1 MNNLNNFISWLNEQ
15 VKNHSIYVWG
25 AQGEDSSIISEKWI
39 RKKENSTANANRAI
53 AYWKKQCEAGYK
65 DKLRAFDCSGLG
77 VCFLL
82 ERKLISGDMTADGL
96 MKKCKA
102 IKKDKLRVG
111 DFVFKVNSSGK
122 ATHIGYVVDTEL
134 NVIEARGRDAGVVKA
149 PLSVVGWNAYGRPSY
164 WTDEEVNE
172 VIKKQTGGN
181 TMATELKITNP
192 LMHSD
197 AICELQEALNR
208 LGYDC
213 GEPDGICGK
222 NTMKAVQQFADKHT
236 TQKLP
241 ESVSVTVKAD
251 NVSYTGT
258 VKNG

>member
-1 MNNLNNFISWLNEQ
+1 MSTITKFIEWLNEQ

-77 VCFLL
+77 VCFLF
-82 ERKLISGDMTADGL
+82 EHKLISGDMTADGL

-102 IKKDKLRVG
+102 IKKDELRVG
-111 DFVFKVNSSGK
+111 DFVFMVNSSGK

-134 NVIEARGRDAGVVKA
+134 NVIEARGRDAGVVKL
-149 PLSVVGWNAYGRPSY
+149 PISSGGWNAYGRPSY
-164 WTDEEVNE
+164 WTDKEVNE

-181 TMATELKITNP
+181 TMTKVISKTSP
-192 LMHSD
+192 LMKGED
-197 AICELQEALNR
+197 IKALQTALNA
-208 LGYDC
+208 LGYEC
-213 GEPDGICGK
+213 GTADGIAGDK
-222 NTMKAVQQFADKHT
+222 TIKAIQEFADAHT
-236 TQKLP
+236 TVKLP

-258 VKNG
+258 VKKQ